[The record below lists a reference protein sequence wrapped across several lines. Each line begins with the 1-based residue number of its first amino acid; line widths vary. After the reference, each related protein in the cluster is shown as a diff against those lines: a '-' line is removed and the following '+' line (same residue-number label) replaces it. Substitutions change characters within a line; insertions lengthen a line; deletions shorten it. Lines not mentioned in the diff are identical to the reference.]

1 LTAAAVLRYLATRS
15 DDRATAS
22 PHTSSYHLVSSTPVF
37 GDQVRS
43 RRVTAAPD
51 GAAAERQLARWIAEG
66 DDAALGELLELL
78 GPTLYAVA
86 LGITQDPKRA
96 EAAIEETFA
105 ELWENRAWLG
115 RLPALSPWLVERC
128 RTWAIALRTGT
139 APPTPPIYD
148 RAGDVPLSRR
158 LLRCPPD
165 VRTARVDEALSR
177 LHEGERQAV
186 VLAVRAGLSP
196 AAIARLLKLA
206 ADDVPALLLQGLNR
220 FREALDC
227 TLRREAL

>member
-1 LTAAAVLRYLATRS
+1 VLRYLAIHS

-22 PHTSSYHLVSSTPVF
+22 PHSPFYHIVSSTSVF

-66 DDAALGELLELL
+66 DDAAVGELLELL

-86 LGITQDPKRA
+86 LGVTQHPKRA

-105 ELWENRAWLG
+105 ELWEKRAWLG

-165 VRTARVDEALSR
+165 VRSARVDEALSR
-177 LHEGERQAV
+177 LDERERQAV

-196 AAIARLLKLA
+196 GAIAGVLNLA
-206 ADDVPALLLQGLNR
+206 AEDVPALLLQGLTR
-220 FREALDC
+220 FREALDRN
-227 TLRREAL
+227 LRREPP